1 MAGTGRIYVTAVR
14 GVGDV
19 NLTHKY
25 DVDIRFDIAFDWGG
39 YNYGGA
45 PYSMSCDGQNTL
57 WQCDIRGRQWRR
69 TMDLDEYRRN
79 KDVPDHHA
87 EKWAVKEH
95 RFFRNDQHGNKSS
108 DNLGKWKLRAAGYY
122 MGAYSIL

>member
-45 PYSMSCDGQNTL
+45 PYSICLLYTSPSPRD
-57 WQCDIRGRQWRR
+57 
-69 TMDLDEYRRN
+69 
-79 KDVPDHHA
+79 
-87 EKWAVKEH
+87 
-95 RFFRNDQHGNKSS
+95 
-108 DNLGKWKLRAAGYY
+108 
-122 MGAYSIL
+122 